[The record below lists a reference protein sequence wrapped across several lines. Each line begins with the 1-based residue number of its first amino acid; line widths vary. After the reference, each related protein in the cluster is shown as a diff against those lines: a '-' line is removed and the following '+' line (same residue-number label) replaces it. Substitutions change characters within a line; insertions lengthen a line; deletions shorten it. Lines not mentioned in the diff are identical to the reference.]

1 MPTKLRSEMLERRRL
16 RAAQLHERG
25 WRVKDIAH
33 ALQVS
38 SAAVSQWLAA
48 YHERGTDGL
57 IATPKTGA
65 PSRLTKRDMTL
76 LRALL
81 KDKPSDHGIEAEVWD
96 RSLLQLA
103 IKRLFG
109 VTFSLQH
116 VGRLRKQLETNDQPL
131 PKVVSVELHDLLRK
145 SDIARIRSRIS
156 SSHGKRRR

>member
-1 MPTKLRSEMLERRRL
+1 M
-16 RAAQLHERG
+16 RAAQLHQRG
-25 WRVKDIAH
+25 WRVKDIAN

-48 YHERGTDGL
+48 YNERGTDGL
-57 IATPKTGA
+57 MATPKTGA